1 MAHNILFA
9 GFGGQGV
16 QFAAKVTAY
25 SGMVSGCEV
34 SLLPSYGPEMRGG
47 TSNCAVRIDTK
58 MIAAPIVNEPNILMA
73 LNQPSYDKFAVK
85 AEAGGC
91 IIYDDSLIKRSDDR
105 TDINVYPIPATKLS
119 REHGYTGL
127 ANMIA
132 LGYMAK
138 KTGFLPIEDIKEG
151 LKKAVP
157 ASKAALLDKNIEA
170 LEFGYNYN
178 N

>member
-16 QFAAKVTAY
+16 QFAAKVTTYAGMI
-25 SGMVSGCEV
+25 SGHEV

-58 MIAAPIVNEPNILMA
+58 MIASPIVNEPNILMA
-73 LNQPSYDKFAVK
+73 LNQPSYDKFAEKV
-85 AEAGGC
+85 EAGGY
-91 IIYDDSLIKRSDDR
+91 IVYDDSLIKRSDER
-105 TDINVYPIPATKLS
+105 TDINVYPIPASKLA
-119 REHGYTGL
+119 RENGYVGL

-138 KTGFLPIEDIKEG
+138 KTGFLSLETLKEG

-170 LEFGYNYN
+170 LDLGYNY
-178 N
+178 

>member
-25 SGMVSGCEV
+25 SGMFAGYEV

-58 MIAAPIVNEPNILMA
+58 AVASPIVNEPNLLMA
-73 LNQPSYDKFAVK
+73 LNQPSFDKFANK
-85 AEAGGC
+85 TEAHGH
-91 IIYDDSLIKRSDDR
+91 IVYDCSLIKGC
-105 TDINVYPIPATKLS
+105 DIGNNVSVYPIPATKIA
-119 REHGYTGL
+119 REQGYTGL

-132 LGYMAK
+132 LGFMIK
-138 KTGFLPIEDIKEG
+138 KTGFLTLDAVKEG

-157 ASKAALLDKNIEA
+157 ASKADLIQKNIEA
-170 LEFGYNYN
+170 LELGYAYI
-178 N
+178 

>member
-105 TDINVYPIPATKLS
+105 TDINVYPIPATKIA
-119 REHGYTGL
+119 RENGYNGL

-138 KTGFLPIEDIKEG
+138 KTGFLPLEDLKEG

-157 ASKAALLDKNIEA
+157 ASKADLLGKNIEA
-170 LEFGYNYN
+170 LELGYNYN